1 MANTVMGNKIYVD
14 DTGSI
19 TTARIKVAYVFL
31 TPASTN
37 DGITLSES
45 ENGSPAMVINCD
57 GDKKMVMI
65 DVSRRPM
72 VFNGLFIQ
80 DISSGAVATIV
91 TTQGND

>member
-1 MANTVMGNKIYVD
+1 MGNKVYVD
-14 DTGSI
+14 STGSI
-19 TTARIKVAYVFL
+19 TTNRTKVAYVFL
-31 TPASTN
+31 TPSNTN
-37 DGITLSES
+37 DLVTLGETES
-45 ENGSPAMVINCD
+45 GSPAMTITCD